1 MWCFDRVSTNG
12 WEMISMNDALVIL
25 NKPLVILNE
34 VKDLSFGVRKVS
46 TKHDWTSSAIEQAT
60 RFFAA
65 LRMTRLS
72 GLRITMQTVL
82 RMTR

>member
-1 MWCFDRVSTNG
+1 MHRHFF
-12 WEMISMNDALVIL
+12 VIL
-25 NKPLVILNE
+25 NEPLVILNE

-46 TKHDWTSSAIEQAT
+46 IKHDWTSSAIEQAT

-72 GLRITMQTVL
+72 GLRITMQTAL